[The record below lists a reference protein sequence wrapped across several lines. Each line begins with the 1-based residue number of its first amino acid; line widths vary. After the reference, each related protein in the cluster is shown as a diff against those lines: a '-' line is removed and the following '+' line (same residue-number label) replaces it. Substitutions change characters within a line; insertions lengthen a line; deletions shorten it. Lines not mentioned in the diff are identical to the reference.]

1 MSDQAMHHAHCET
14 VGVPPGHLVA
24 PPGSPAPRL
33 TVLAYSADNVFEQA
47 DVDLSSLAGVMDQW
61 PVVWVNVD
69 GLGDTEKLQFI
80 GQTLGLHPLAL
91 EDVVS
96 LGQRAKVEQYG
107 RQLFL
112 VTHMVS
118 INRRIE
124 TEQLSIFLG
133 EGFVLTFQER
143 PGDCLEP
150 VRQRIRDCRGR
161 IRQAGADYLA
171 YAILDAVIDHY
182 FPALEE
188 IGERLEALETDAL
201 EARSTVVLQKIRRS
215 KRDLLVLRRTLWP
228 QRDALASLQRD
239 EHDLI
244 TPETQL
250 YMRDGYDHVTRLIET
265 IEGHREQASDLSNV
279 YMTALSNRMN
289 AVMKVLTI
297 IATIFIPLTFIA
309 GVYGMNFKHMPE
321 LGWRWSYPAALAVM
335 AAVALG
341 MIVFFR
347 RRRWL

>member
-33 TVLAYSADNVFEQA
+33 TLLAYSADNVFEQA
-47 DVDLSSLAGVMDQW
+47 DVDLSSLAGLIDQW
-61 PVVWVNVD
+61 PVMWVNVD
-69 GLGDTEKLQFI
+69 GLGDVETLQQVAQIF
-80 GQTLGLHPLAL
+80 GLHPLAM

-96 LGQRAKVEQYG
+96 LGQRPKVEQYG
-107 RQLFL
+107 EQLFL

-118 INRRIE
+118 INQRIE

-133 EGFVLTFQER
+133 RGFVLTFQER
-143 PGDCLEP
+143 SGDCLEP
-150 VRQRIRDCRGR
+150 VRQRIRQGRGR
-161 IRQAGADYLA
+161 VRQGGVDYLA
-171 YAILDAVIDHY
+171 YALLDAVIDHY
-182 FPALEE
+182 FPVLEE
-188 IGERLEALETDAL
+188 AGERLEGLEKEAL
-201 EARSTVVLQKIRRS
+201 EARGTEVLRKIRRA
-215 KRDLLVLRRTLWP
+215 KHGLLVLRRTLWP

-239 EHDLI
+239 EHELV
-244 TPETQL
+244 TAETRL
-250 YMRDGYDHVTRLIET
+250 YLRDGYDHVTRLIET
-265 IEGHREQASDLSNV
+265 IEGYREQASDLSNV
-279 YMTALSNRMN
+279 YMTSLSNRMN

-309 GVYGMNFKHMPE
+309 GLYGMNFKHMPE
-321 LGWRWSYPAALAVM
+321 LNWPWAYPAALAVM
-335 AAVALG
+335 AAVAIG